1 MRLLQ
6 ILTRPA
12 TVLLVLG
19 LVIIVNGFLFYRYQA
34 KLTNPDEASS
44 GNQETTSAAG
54 SSTEMSS
61 TEIDGARYL
70 ENVGDIQNAA
80 VQTSTR
86 IHDRVRRYDTL
97 TVDDNVAIESDY
109 LALEAYSA
117 QAQDLVV
124 PEEYEGQHELFSGAI
139 GDLYAA
145 AEIAQRVTADPASAT
160 PADFKEYDDR
170 VAEATSG
177 LEQSNEVLGQ
187 EYSTIEGLPKVG
199 SLAFDERL
207 VKARISLL

>member
-1 MRLLQ
+1 MRFFEFLNRQ
-6 ILTRPA
+6 A
-12 TVLLVLG
+12 VVLLVLG
-19 LVIIVNGFLFYRYQA
+19 LVIIANGFLYYRYQMEA
-34 KLTNPDEASS
+34 PNIDEASL
-44 GNQETTSAAG
+44 GDKETTSAAG

-61 TEIDGARYL
+61 TEINGARYL
-70 ENVGDIQNAA
+70 ENVDDIQNAA

-86 IHDRVRRYDTL
+86 IHDRIRRYDTL

-124 PEEYEGQHELFSGAI
+124 PEEYKGQHELFSGAI

-145 AEIAQRVTADPASAT
+145 AELALRVTADPASAT

-187 EYSTIEGLPKVG
+187 DHSTTEGLPKVG